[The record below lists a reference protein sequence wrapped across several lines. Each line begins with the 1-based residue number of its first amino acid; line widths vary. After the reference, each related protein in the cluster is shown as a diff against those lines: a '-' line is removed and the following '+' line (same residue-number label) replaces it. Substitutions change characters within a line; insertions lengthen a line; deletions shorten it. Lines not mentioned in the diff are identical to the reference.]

1 MPVGNYPVWKDKK
14 QTIKHPASGLSKNK
28 YDAKGNL
35 RPQRKSRAKA
45 EKPKGQIKDRTT
57 GEIRDRIRA
66 ERSDVDITHRAKRA
80 VALGKLTASVTTKL
94 PPLSY
99 MTEFGESLAD
109 ERADN
114 ETKSVGSKVYQ
125 TYDGGRY
132 REDPTERLQ
141 LLPPNVP
148 LAHMPQ
154 TPYPELFGEYE
165 DNDKDAEFINSIGG
179 FSNVE
184 SEGPSNDAIYA
195 KQRAIGDAFIKKQAF
210 GGNYELGNVLRRTP
224 TFNVAFTDNDT
235 PYFYDPNNN
244 VLPKLKMNFKV
255 SLP

>member
-1 MPVGNYPVWKDKK
+1 MPVGNYPIWKDKK

-45 EKPKGQIKDRTT
+45 EKPEGQIKDRNT

-66 ERSDVDITHRAKRA
+66 ERSDVDISHKTKRA
-80 VALGKLTASVTTKL
+80 VALDNLTASVTTKL

-109 ERADN
+109 ANADN
-114 ETKSVGSKVYQ
+114 ETLSVGSKVYQ

-132 REDPTERLQ
+132 RENPDERLK

-148 LAHMPQ
+148 YAHMPHN
-154 TPYPELFGEYE
+154 PYPELFGEYG
-165 DNDKDAEFINSIGG
+165 DSDKDAEFVNSIGG
-179 FSNVE
+179 FSSVE

-195 KQRAIGDAFIKKQAF
+195 KQRAIGDAFIKKMAF
-210 GGNYELGNVLRRTP
+210 DGDRELG
-224 TFNVAFTDNDT
+224 
-235 PYFYDPNNN
+235 
-244 VLPKLKMNFKV
+244 
-255 SLP
+255 